1 MAIERKRQR
10 EGEIERG
17 GKKREKKRE
26 RGERVDRIKL
36 RKVVS
41 IWHN

>member
-26 RGERVDRIKL
+26 RGERKREWTE
-36 RKVVS
+36 S
-41 IWHN
+41 N